1 MSPPQQYKNN
11 HRRAQDLLL
20 NVWGGVVSEGLLD
33 KEDAARAREDSM
45 VRQFRLP
52 IPGRMTF
59 DADSDSGSDA
69 DSDSDSDAYLSNR
82 MCEFVAQQ
90 GRAIDAQNELYAH
103 HDLHC
108 TDCECTCGLF
118 THQAT

>member
-1 MSPPQQYKNN
+1 M
-11 HRRAQDLLL
+11 
-20 NVWGGVVSEGLLD
+20 SEGLLD

-59 DADSDSGSDA
+59 DSDA
-69 DSDSDSDAYLSNR
+69 DSDSDAYLSNR

-90 GRAIDAQNELYAH
+90 GRAFEALNELYAH